1 MPAKEPKPIVQIE
14 CGVFAP
20 EGTKV
25 AFEDV
30 PQDQPAPEEAK

>member
-1 MPAKEPKPIVQIE
+1 MPAKEKPIVQVE

-25 AFEDV
+25 EFRDV
-30 PQDQPAPEEAK
+30 PQDPAPEAKE